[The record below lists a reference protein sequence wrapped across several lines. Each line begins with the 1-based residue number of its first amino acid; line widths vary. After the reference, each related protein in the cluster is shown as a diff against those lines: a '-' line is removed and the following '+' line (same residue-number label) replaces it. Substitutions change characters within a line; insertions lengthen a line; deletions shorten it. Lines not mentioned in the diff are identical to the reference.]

1 MKANRNNKGYSL
13 VELLITIAIFGMV
26 MIGIAMIMR
35 TSSVSYLD
43 GTREVAVQTE
53 VQIVANQVE
62 ELLVDAT
69 GTMYSGTLDDSGS
82 IDPYWKIDKGDKS
95 HCFRLDTSENKLLY
109 QLRDI
114 NTGVNATP
122 SSWSLMADYVT
133 DFEIT
138 GWEKRVDGV
147 EPSSYC
153 DNKVTVKIQMDNDGY
168 KYELSRDVFFRNAI
182 EDNTVYQ
189 IQGTGTNT
197 SSPTGTVEKYELDR
211 YAVLDLEKEFGI
223 TKVTSVTSGFTNN
236 YKFVTPDYN
245 TNNLSVAKAI
255 TKVSDAQLDLTAA
268 TTPLCIML
276 NDTNRK
282 DFSKAITE
290 STNAVVTGNT
300 ATGSVSVQITTK
312 KVKYLLDDTS
322 VSGDGLVHVN
332 LNAGDF
338 GYTFIGVEGIDV
350 KSMVA
355 IADTLNPGGKPYSY
369 SMVVY
374 YDDGDQEYAY
384 TDANKPKTV
393 TGKTPSL
400 KHEYDG
406 NFGVSLDS
414 NSCGIQKGFALQPDP
429 ETNGFLLVTN
439 NDGVQW
445 GNEANKGISEAGTR
459 AAMAAGTY
467 RMSIMIHYPEQSTT
481 GSHDV
486 LDFGVVYMGC
496 PVTNYQGAHTYTA
509 TPADFHVAF

>member
-1 MKANRNNKGYSL
+1 MSFLDFLKNLFGNNKKNAR
-13 VELLITIAIFGMV
+13 LITKDLTKTFGE
-26 MIGIAMIMR
+26 G
-35 TSSVSYLD
+35 
-43 GTREVAVQTE
+43 
-53 VQIVANQVE
+53 
-62 ELLVDAT
+62 
-69 GTMYSGTLDDSGS
+69 
-82 IDPYWKIDKGDKS
+82 
-95 HCFRLDTSENKLLY
+95 C
-109 QLRDI
+109 
-114 NTGVNATP
+114 
-122 SSWSLMADYVT
+122 
-133 DFEIT
+133 
-138 GWEKRVDGV
+138 
-147 EPSSYC
+147 EPSKEWC
-153 DNKVTVKIQMDNDGY
+153 DKNIPY
-168 KYELSRDVFFRNAI
+168 F
-182 EDNTVYQ
+182 
-189 IQGTGTNT
+189 
-197 SSPTGTVEKYELDR
+197 
-211 YAVLDLEKEFGI
+211 EKEYEI
-223 TKVTSVTSGFTNN
+223 NQIKKHIEFTC
-236 YKFVTPDYN
+236 KDSFVFDEKTNKYYSNTYSPKISFIVRNVDKEYN

-255 TKVSDAQLDLTAA
+255 KKVSDAQLDLTAA

-276 NDTNRK
+276 NDTNTK
-282 DFSKAITE
+282 DFSKSITE

-312 KVKYLLDDTS
+312 KVNYLLDNTQ

-355 IADTLNPGGKPYSY
+355 IGDTLNPGGKPYSY

-384 TDANKPKTV
+384 TDTNKPKTV

-414 NSCGIQKGFALQPDP
+414 NSCGMQKGFALQPDP

-439 NDGVQW
+439 ND
-445 GNEANKGISEAGTR
+445 
-459 AAMAAGTY
+459 AAMFLQSTEATTKAAMSAGTY

-509 TPADFHVAF
+509 TPDDFHVVF